1 MTSAQFVAELES
13 YTLNHRAIKHHF
25 LVNLASAAFGKE
37 ETADL
42 LLRFFAA
49 YSHFNK
55 GFVSNVQTLHD
66 MLTDPSH
73 KEILQENL
81 NEESGIYDEE
91 TLEEL
96 ENLGI
101 GREFVE
107 NIPHPTLFSDMVDT
121 LEKMHKRSYRAFV
134 PENIVAIKK
143 KAIEELIA
151 DGRTGLLAAVY
162 FGSELIVPELY
173 TRLLQGL
180 QNSCG
185 ISNKDARF
193 LIIHIDMD
201 HGHAEK
207 LRTIVIDNCK
217 TKSDRIR
224 LVKNTDKILS
234 ARVKFY
240 DALRAQSD
248 FQESSCSS
256 SKFYDAQ
263 VDQWVRFHPKTLGDF
278 TCRPAVF
285 GMCEGLLEGATVLDV
300 GCGEGYVSRN
310 LKAMGA
316 EKIVGVDISE
326 GMIEAAKRHWAKS
339 SDEYYI
345 VGDSTHLK
353 RELVEQSAATNM
365 MVRFI
370 SSSS

>member
-1 MTSAQFVAELES
+1 MTSAQFVQELES

-25 LVNLASAAFGKE
+25 LQNLASAAFGKE

-55 GFVSNVQTLHD
+55 GFVGNVKRLYNLLPD
-66 MLTDPSH
+66 KKH
-73 KEILQENL
+73 KQVLQANLDEEN
-81 NEESGIYDEE
+81 GYYDEE
-91 TLEEL
+91 TLIEL

-101 GREFVE
+101 ERECVE
-107 NIPHPTLFSDMVDT
+107 NIPHPELYRDMVDT

-134 PENIVAIKK
+134 PENIVAIKRR
-143 KAIEELIA
+143 AIDELVA
-151 DGRTGLLAAVY
+151 DGKTGLLAAVY

-180 QNSCG
+180 QHSCG
-185 ISNKDARF
+185 ISNRDARF
-193 LIIHIDMD
+193 LILHIDMD
-201 HGHAEK
+201 HDHAEQ
-207 LRTIVIDNCK
+207 LRGIVIENCA
-217 TKSDRIR
+217 TKGDRIK
-224 LVKNTDKILS
+224 LVKNTEKILN

-248 FQESSCSS
+248 FQESSSS
-256 SKFYDAQ
+256 TSDFYDEQ
-263 VDQWVRFHPKTLGDF
+263 VDKWVRFHPKTLGDF
-278 TCRPAVF
+278 TCRPTVF
-285 GMCEGLLEGATVLDV
+285 EMCEPHLAGATVLDV

-316 EKIVGVDISE
+316 QKIVGVDISE
-326 GMIEAAKRHWAKS
+326 KMAKAAKLHWAKS

-345 VGDSTHLK
+345 VGDARTLK
-353 RELVEQSAATNM
+353 KNLVDQSAATNM
-365 MVRFI
+365 MV
-370 SSSS
+370 S